1 MTKETRV
8 KRWFALLTLT
18 SAAALGLSA
27 PEIRSVGS
35 FQVVVFDLT
44 KGDYAPRVVL
54 EERLVSV
61 RELLGPEPP
70 AAAIT
75 GTFFAWENGRPVGEV
90 VIDGDV
96 VADGARGSAI
106 GVDWYGRVHIFDTEV
121 RGWQDW
127 FPYRYGLR
135 AGVRIVREGV
145 VDPKPWTQGFRDRSI
160 WGSAARTAVGTT
172 PGGKLVMMATRSSVT
187 LSTLGRQMTALGVT
201 NAVALDG
208 GGSTML
214 YAKDRYLIS
223 TSRRLNN
230 LFIVEEKSPLDDTF
244 RAHLQRLARNQTDG
258 VANGVSGT
266 GAANP

>member
-1 MTKETRV
+1 MKTCV
-8 KRWFALLTLT
+8 KRGLTTGVAFL
-18 SAAALGLSA
+18 AAALGLCA
-27 PEIRSVGS
+27 PEVRSVGS

-44 KGDYAPRVVL
+44 KGTYAPRVVL

-145 VDPKPWTQGFRDRSI
+145 VDPKPWTQGFRDRGI

-230 LFIVEEKSPLDDTF
+230 LFIVEEKSPLDDKF

>member
-1 MTKETRV
+1 MKTCVRRGLTTGA
-8 KRWFALLTLT
+8 ALC
-18 SAAALGLSA
+18 AAALGLCA
-27 PEIRSVGS
+27 PEVRSVGS

-61 RELLGPEPP
+61 RELLGPQPP

-187 LSTLGRQMTALGVT
+187 LSTLGKTMTSLGVT

-214 YAKDRYLIS
+214 YASNRYLIG

-230 LFIVEEKSPLDDTF
+230 LFIVEEKSPLDDKF

-266 GAANP
+266 GAGNP